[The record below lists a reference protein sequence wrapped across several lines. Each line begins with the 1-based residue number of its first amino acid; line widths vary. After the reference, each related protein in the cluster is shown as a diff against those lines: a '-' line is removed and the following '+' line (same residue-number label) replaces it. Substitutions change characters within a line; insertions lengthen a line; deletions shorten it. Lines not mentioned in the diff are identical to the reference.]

1 MVRSGRRR
9 APIHR
14 SSARSASI
22 SAACRPAAPRTGRG
36 RAPSGVPSASARECA
51 GSVETSRTRWRA
63 RAAPRAAAAAHVV
76 LPTPPLPPKK
86 RKVTLPAA
94 RVRVR
99 VVVVALVAAERRFDA
114 RDPVLPGLQGG
125 ALGALADLPDALEQ
139 LALDL
144 GELRVVDLA
153 QLQAHLCREQLLA
166 QHAVVVELRVHRLR
180 ELAEDE
186 LDAADEEGVEDDHA
200 ASVRPARAAT
210 TAASSPGCTGF
221 GTCI

>member
-9 APIHR
+9 ASSQR

-22 SAACRPAAPRTGRG
+22 SAACRPAAPRTARG
-36 RAPSGVPSASARECA
+36 RAASETPSASASECA
-51 GSVETSRTRWRA
+51 GSVETSSTRWCA

-76 LPTPPLPPKK
+76 LPTPPLPPKN
-86 RKVTLPAA
+86 RKATLPAA

-99 VVVVALVAAERRFDA
+99 VVVVPLVAAERRFDA
-114 RDPVLPGLQGG
+114 RDLVLTGFEGG
-125 ALGALADLPDALEQ
+125 ALRALADLPDALEQ

-153 QLQAHLCREQLLA
+153 QLQAHLRGKQLLA
-166 QHAVVVELRVHRLR
+166 QHGVVVELGVDGFR

-186 LDAADEEGVEDDHA
+186 LDAADEEG
-200 ASVRPARAAT
+200 
-210 TAASSPGCTGF
+210 
-221 GTCI
+221 